1 MMTTD
6 ISLNH
11 QKGYWDFEW
20 TAGGDISTNNSL
32 DTQIL
37 MSILEEVRATQAEIP
52 ESNKRR
58 GWIGN
63 ESTPNFQQ
71 GSKTWLFEQERV
83 TGTTLNDLGPIVRNS
98 LQWMIDDGVA
108 KNVVVDQPFL
118 RNGIVV
124 VQISFSRDGS
134 KVERGYYELWNN
146 TGNF

>member
-1 MMTTD
+1 MTTD
-6 ISLNH
+6 VSLNYT
-11 QKGYWDFEW
+11 KGYWDFDW
-20 TAGGDISTNNSL
+20 TINGDISTKESL

-108 KNVVVDQPFL
+108 KNVVVEQPFL
-118 RNGIVV
+118 RSGKVAV
-124 VQISFSRDGS
+124 FISFSRDGS